1 MHGDFLHP
9 YKERKGVLPLNER
22 LFKDRAGIFLI
33 LLFLGCFGNFYLV
46 FLCASH
52 LYFQD
57 LLYLDLLFLAAAL
70 TGFIWDFFP
79 LEKSRGLPERK
90 DFSDTGG
97 PGKTVRK
104 EKRAYIQKKEEER
117 RREVRRLLG
126 EQEDLIEYIGEMV
139 HEASFPWPH

>member
-1 MHGDFLHP
+1 MKDYL
-9 YKERKGVLPLNER
+9 
-22 LFKDRAGIFLI
+22 KDRAGIFLI

-70 TGFIWDFFP
+70 TGFYLGFFP

-104 EKRAYIQKKEEER
+104 EKRRIYPEER
-117 RREVRRLLG
+117 RGTTQRSEAASGGTGGSDRIYR
-126 EQEDLIEYIGEMV
+126 EMV
-139 HEASFPWPH
+139 P